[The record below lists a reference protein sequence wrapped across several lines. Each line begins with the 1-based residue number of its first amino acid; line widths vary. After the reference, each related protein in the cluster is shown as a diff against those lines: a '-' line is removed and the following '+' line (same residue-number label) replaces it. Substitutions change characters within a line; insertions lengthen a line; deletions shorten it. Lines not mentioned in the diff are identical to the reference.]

1 MSYFYSKFC
10 FFTFKMMRQ
19 LNLADGY
26 PVWIQYVR
34 PELKTATFAR
44 FKPILSK
51 RVLSIINDEN
61 IKEVRH
67 VLEVQLS
74 KYQCLSVGDEIAI
87 EYNKDEIR
95 FLVTALEPTT
105 SAKITNCDLKVDFDD
120 YKLLT
125 ETAIFDEHK
134 MEPEIDE
141 DYKPGQ
147 LTFMRREG
155 YKAHKLVKEME
166 KLNNTNGPKPKDND
180 VKKSGFSGKGFKL
193 GKKPK

>member
-1 MSYFYSKFC
+1 
-10 FFTFKMMRQ
+10 MMQQ
-19 LNLADGY
+19 LDLDDGY
-26 PVWIQYVR
+26 PVWIEYVR

-51 RVLSIINDEN
+51 RVLSNLFKRGKN

-74 KYQCLSVGDEIAI
+74 KYQCLSVGDEICYLRLGVLK
-87 EYNKDEIR
+87 YNKDELR

-120 YKLLT
+120 YELLT

-166 KLNNTNGPKPKDND
+166 KLNNTNNNPKPKDND

>member
-1 MSYFYSKFC
+1 
-10 FFTFKMMRQ
+10 MMRQ
-19 LNLADGY
+19 LKLHDGY
-26 PVWIQYVR
+26 PVWIQHVAN
-34 PELKTATFAR
+34 LKTATFAK

-61 IKEVRH
+61 IKKVRQ
-67 VLEVQLS
+67 VLEVQLN

-87 EYNKDEIR
+87 EYNKDELR
-95 FLVTALEPTT
+95 FRVTDLKPNRLCD
-105 SAKITNCDLKVDFDD
+105 ITNCDLKVDFDD
-120 YKLLT
+120 YELLT

-166 KLNNTNGPKPKDND
+166 KLNNTDNNSKPKDND

>member
-1 MSYFYSKFC
+1 
-10 FFTFKMMRQ
+10 MRQ
-19 LNLADGY
+19 LKLHDGY
-26 PVWIQYVR
+26 PVCIQHVINF
-34 PELKTATFAR
+34 KAATFAK

-61 IKEVRH
+61 IKKVRQ
-67 VLEVQLS
+67 VLEVQLN

-87 EYNKDEIR
+87 EYNKDELR
-95 FLVTALEPTT
+95 FRVTDLQPNRLCD
-105 SAKITNCDLKVDFDD
+105 ITNCDLKVDFDD
-120 YKLLT
+120 YELLT

-166 KLNNTNGPKPKDND
+166 KLNNTDNPKPKDND